1 MHQIPA
7 YWRRLRMKK
16 ILKISGQ
23 IMEDLSIVLLVILF
37 LSVFVQII
45 MRNFFSTGSVI
56 LEELAR
62 LCLVSLVFM
71 MIPVLFLD
79 KQQIIVDILIA
90 RVSPKIRR
98 VMELIVYFLSTALTV
113 FLLVA
118 ISQVMERNWNVRTP
132 AIRMP
137 NIIFYIPIV
146 LGLVCTLGA
155 CVYHFVVI
163 FTNKEA
169 GK

>member
-1 MHQIPA
+1 
-7 YWRRLRMKK
+7 MKK

-37 LSVFVQII
+37 VSVFAQII

-71 MIPVLFLD
+71 MIPVLFID
-79 KQQIIVDILIA
+79 KQHIIVDILIA
-90 RVSPKIRR
+90 RVSIKFRR
-98 VMELIVYFLSTALTV
+98 IMELIVYFLSSALMV

-137 NIIFYIPIV
+137 NIVFYIPIV
-146 LGLVCTLGA
+146 LGLVCSLGA
-155 CVYHFVVI
+155 CMYHFTMI
-163 FTNKEA
+163 FTQREE

>member
-37 LSVFVQII
+37 LSVFAQII

-62 LCLVSLVFM
+62 LCLISLVFM
-71 MIPVLFLD
+71 MIPILFID
-79 KQQIIVDILIA
+79 KQHIIVDILIA
-90 RVSPKIRR
+90 RVSVKLRR
-98 VMELIVYFLSTALTV
+98 IMELIVYFLSSALMV

-137 NIIFYIPIV
+137 NIVFYIPIV
-146 LGLVCTLGA
+146 LGLVFSLGA
-155 CVYHFVVI
+155 CMYHFVMI
-163 FTNKEA
+163 FARKEE

>member
-1 MHQIPA
+1 
-7 YWRRLRMKK
+7 MKK
-16 ILKISGQ
+16 ILKIAGQ

-37 LSVFVQII
+37 LSVFAQII

-62 LCLVSLVFM
+62 LCLISLVFM

-98 VMELIVYFLSTALTV
+98 VMELIVYFLSSALTV

-137 NIIFYIPIV
+137 NIVFYIPIV

-163 FTNKEA
+163 LANKEA

>member
-1 MHQIPA
+1 
-7 YWRRLRMKK
+7 MKK

-23 IMEDLSIVLLVILF
+23 IMEDISIVLLVILF
-37 LSVFVQII
+37 LSVFAQII
-45 MRNFFSTGSVI
+45 MRNFFSSGSVI

-71 MIPVLFLD
+71 MIPILFLD

-90 RVSPKIRR
+90 RVSPKIRK
-98 VMELIVYFLSTALTV
+98 VMELIVYFLNSALTV
-113 FLLVA
+113 FLLIA

-137 NIIFYIPIV
+137 NIVFYIPIV

-163 FTNKEA
+163 LANKEA

>member
-1 MHQIPA
+1 
-7 YWRRLRMKK
+7 MKK

-37 LSVFVQII
+37 LSVFAQII

-98 VMELIVYFLSTALTV
+98 VMELIVHFLSSALTV

-118 ISQVMERNWNVRTP
+118 ISQVMKRNWNVRTP

-163 FTNKEA
+163 LANKEA

>member
-1 MHQIPA
+1 
-7 YWRRLRMKK
+7 MKK

-37 LSVFVQII
+37 LSVFAQII

-98 VMELIVYFLSTALTV
+98 VMELIVHLLCSALMV

-137 NIIFYIPIV
+137 NIVFYIPIV
-146 LGLVCTLGA
+146 LGLVCSLGA

-163 FTNKEA
+163 LANKEA